1 MRSPQSGTGP
11 VYEVRCTRCNV
22 SFPVETKKCFHCGG
36 PTGRPGPFVSADPQ
50 GSGSIVDVFAAE
62 SPVQIGEGP
71 LDASE
76 QGGSGSAGE
85 WPNEVGVEQQD
96 ESPSFVKSLL
106 RSFGG
111 FVWIALLIAFS
122 LARSC
127 GD

>member
-1 MRSPQSGTGP
+1 MQSPQSGAGP
-11 VYEVRCTRCNV
+11 VYEVRCPQCNV
-22 SFPVETKKCFHCGG
+22 SFPVETKHCFHCGG
-36 PTGRPGPFVSADPQ
+36 ATGRSSAFVSVDPE
-50 GSGSIVDVFAAE
+50 GESSMAKVFTSD

-71 LDASE
+71 LAASE
-76 QGGSGSAGE
+76 HRGSRSAAE
-85 WPNEVGVEQQD
+85 WPSEVGVEQQD
-96 ESPSFVKSLL
+96 ESPSFVKSIL